1 MLPRMQSKMNVVPE
15 LQCRQRRRG
24 ECSRGPTKWSDAQCE
39 RGEQLRPDQ
48 VVRRAARER
57 DSEQPRMQCKLSTDG
72 NVLCIH
78 VQNEMSRQR
87 SQKGVLCVIHR
98 PEHDVCV
105 QQSKTER

>member
-1 MLPRMQSKMNVVPE
+1 MDAPVNAKQDECCARTAMHANEKSG
-15 LQCRQRRRG
+15 LQ
-24 ECSRGPTKWSDAQCE
+24 PW
-39 RGEQLRPDQ
+39 PDQ

-87 SQKGVLCVIHR
+87 SQKGVQCVIHR

-105 QQSKTER
+105 QQGKTRH